1 MAIKDYIYP
10 KINKIMNYSFSLMPS
25 QDQPITVLK
34 TMMQNITDNSLQCKW
49 SVSIGYAL
57 TKSQHHK

>member
-25 QDQPITVLK
+25 QNQPITVLK
-34 TMMQNITDNSLQCKW
+34 SMMQNITDNSLQCK
-49 SVSIGYAL
+49 
-57 TKSQHHK
+57 